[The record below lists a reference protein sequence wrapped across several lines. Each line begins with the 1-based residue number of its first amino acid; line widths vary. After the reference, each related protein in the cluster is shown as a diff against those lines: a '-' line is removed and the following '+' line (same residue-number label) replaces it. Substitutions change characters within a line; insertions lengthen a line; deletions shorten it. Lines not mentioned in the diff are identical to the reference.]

1 MSATELLE
9 PILKGGIRSINFF
22 NGRLLSAEDLSD
34 EQNANRQGRALVGQA
49 AGEGVVYGLEVA
61 RSGAGTN
68 LSPVVTVSAGLAL
81 NRRGQALRLPSPTD
95 VALARQA
102 GGDAS
107 LPATLIFKDCQQAQ
121 GGVNTPAE
129 GLYLLTVA
137 ASEGRE
143 GRAPTSGLGNAS
155 APCSARY
162 VVEGVQFRLIE
173 LLKSNALGDLN
184 SLRNRAAYQ
193 CFGIE
198 TLKQFES
205 APFGQPP
212 RRYGLLDTLRPNVLT
227 DGDVPL
233 AAIYWTRNGG
243 LEFIDLW
250 SVRRRPVRPSV
261 SERWG
266 ALIDDR
272 RHAEAEA
279 MLLQFQE
286 QIAALQA
293 AALQTPIN
301 LGNYKADERFAYL
314 PPVGLL
320 PVGAGAFNWRTFL
333 GPHAPPEETNLDEGL
348 LRSIIERSVFIDPVK
363 INPFAGADVSGQTPP
378 IPLTVYRVASNN
390 DFVMFAR
397 STRGR
402 IRVFLGPAH
411 TNVPGNQIYA
421 EASRT
426 DTRHYAAGGA
436 GGVYQ
441 IVGLDA
447 GAYRVTVSTSAFG
460 ATASTVVTEGR
471 TTDVPFTSGAPG
483 NINVTPRDKQ
493 TDEPITDLSKILSVT
508 ATPSQGGSPIPG
520 SSAGGGVWRIDN
532 LVAGT
537 YTVTANVTGY
547 LPHTPVPVVLA
558 AGQAAQL
565 DIELDPV
572 PANNAV
578 INLQVFDKATNHRID
593 AAVQSARATNLQPP
607 NDVRLGEETG
617 DAWSIRQLPAGNYRV
632 EVTATDYQSETI
644 FSVPLT
650 AGQQVNLAVRMQA
663 TPGAIALTVG
673 NVETGAPI
681 NEAVTNV
688 KATNDNQ
695 VDFPG
700 TFDPADGKWKIRNL
714 PPGTYSFTVV
724 ATGFQT
730 KVEHNIAV
738 QANQT
743 LSREIRLTPAQ
754 VPTGSLTFSI
764 LDVDSR
770 HAIDDKVTGITA
782 TLGSTTR
789 PATQDTTTRKWSITG
804 LAPGAYSIEVAA
816 TNYKGKTV
824 PDTQVVSGQMRN
836 IEISLEPSPG
846 SITVSA
852 THSGASIND
861 KVTKVTAT
869 SGRGSFPGAAD
880 GSQWKVSNLKPDTY
894 SVAIEARDYQP
905 KTEQGVTLTPGQ
917 ARTLNVAMEPQLG
930 SIRLTINDTRGAP
943 IDGSVTN
950 VTANGPSG
958 SVTGARDPADGKWK
972 ISNLR
977 PGTYS
982 VAASAL
988 NYTGTPSN
996 VEVTSNAQTTATLR
1010 LEPNKGTLTLKLD
1023 VFAAPESD
1031 EFLAVHLVSTSPPL
1045 PPGVELTAVIT
1056 PGNLSTIFADD
1067 AIERQI
1073 SNVPVSELL
1082 TVTINTHPLTIFR
1095 LELPPGGQASRTV
1108 PVAPTSFG
1116 FRAGHPDHQHTL
1128 HSYLIE
1134 PEQIRTPLNKTP
1146 QTPDATE
1153 RPWLTLWRNWL
1164 ILTRPE
1170 LGLDSTREPAI
1181 VVNTTRSG
1189 SVVSSSGHAVF
1200 FRADN
1205 TNIGLTYENTVTT
1218 VRPGTG

>member
-9 PILKGGIRSINFF
+9 PILKGGLRSINFF

-34 EQNANRQGRALVGQA
+34 EQNANRQARALVGQA
-49 AGEGVVYGLEVA
+49 VGEGVVYGLEVA
-61 RSGAGTN
+61 KSSAGTN
-68 LSPVVTVSAGLAL
+68 QSPVVTVSAGLAF
-81 NRRGQALRLPSPTD
+81 NRRGQALRLPTTTD
-95 VALARQA
+95 VALTRQTDGA
-102 GGDAS
+102 AALPTS
-107 LPATLIFKDCQQAQ
+107 LVFKDCQQTK
-121 GGVNTPAE
+121 GGIDLPE
-129 GLYLLTVA
+129 DGLHLLTVA

-162 VVEGVQFRLIE
+162 TVEGVQFRLIE
-173 LLKSNALGDLN
+173 LLKSNELGDLK
-184 SLRNRAAYQ
+184 SLRNRVAYQ

-198 TLKQFES
+198 TLTQFES
-205 APFGQPP
+205 APFSQPP
-212 RRYGLLDTLRPNVLT
+212 RRYGLLDTLRPNTLT

-250 SVRRRPVRPSV
+250 SVRRRPIRPSI

-272 RHAEAEA
+272 RFAEAEA

-286 QIAALQA
+286 QIAAFQT

-320 PVGAGAFNWRTFL
+320 PIGAGAFNWRNFL
-333 GPHAPPEETNLDEGL
+333 GPHAPPEVTNIDEGL
-348 LRSIIERSVFIDPVK
+348 VRSIIARSVFIDPVK
-363 INPFAGADVSGQTPP
+363 ISPFADAEVSGQSPP
-378 IPLTVYRVASNN
+378 IPLTVYRIGSNN

-397 STRGR
+397 STGGR

-411 TNVPGNQIYA
+411 TNVPGNQIFA
-421 EASRT
+421 ESDHA
-426 DTRHYAAGGA
+426 DTRHYAGPGNPAGI
-436 GGVYQ
+436 YQ

-447 GAYRVTVSTSAFG
+447 GDYRVTVTTSAFG

-471 TTDVPFTSGAPG
+471 TTDVSFTSGAPG
-483 NINVTPRDKQ
+483 SINVTPKNKQ
-493 TDEPITDLSKILSVT
+493 TNQPISDLSKIQSVT

-520 SSAGGGVWRIDN
+520 GSTSGEVWQINN

-537 YTVTANVTGY
+537 YRVTATVTGY

-558 AGQAAQL
+558 AGQVVNL
-565 DIELDPV
+565 DIRLDPV
-572 PANNAV
+572 PSNNAA
-578 INLQVFDKATNHRID
+578 INLEVSDKATNRRID
-593 AAVQSARATNLQPP
+593 AAVLSARATNLQPP
-607 NDVRLGEETG
+607 NDVKLGEKT
-617 DAWSIRQLPAGNYRV
+617 DNAWSIKQLPAGNYRV
-632 EVTATDYQSETI
+632 EVTATNYQPET
-644 FSVPLT
+644 VQNVALT
-650 AGQQVNLAVRMQA
+650 TGQQKTLNVQMQA
-663 TPGAIALTVG
+663 IPGTIALTVI
-673 NVETGAPI
+673 NKDNPQAPI
-681 NEAVTNV
+681 NDKVTNV
-688 KATNDNQ
+688 TASNNGDDFTATLD
-695 VDFPG
+695 
-700 TFDPADGKWKIRNL
+700 TADGKWKIRNL
-714 PPGTYSFTVV
+714 PPGTYSLTVV

-730 KVEHNIAV
+730 KTEQNIAV

-743 LSREIRLTPAQ
+743 INRQIEMTPVQ
-754 VPTGSLTFSI
+754 VAPGSLTFLI
-764 LDVDSR
+764 IDDR
-770 HAIDDKVTGITA
+770 GHAIDDKVTSIKA

-789 PATQDTTTRKWSITG
+789 PATQDTNTKRWSIIG
-804 LAPGAYSIEVAA
+804 LKPGAYSIEVAA
-816 TNYKGKTV
+816 TNYRGKTV
-824 PDTQVVSGQMRN
+824 PDMEVVSGILRT
-836 IEISLEPSPG
+836 IEISLEPLPG
-846 SITVSA
+846 SIIVSA
-852 THSGASIND
+852 SHSHTPIND
-861 KVTKVTAT
+861 KVTKVTA
-869 SGRGSFPGAAD
+869 SSSRGNFDGAPE

-894 SVAIEARDYQP
+894 SVTVEARDYQP
-905 KTEQGVTLTPGQ
+905 KTEPNVMLTPGQ
-917 ARTLNVAMEPQLG
+917 ARTLNVAMEPQPG
-930 SIRLTINDTRGAP
+930 SIKLTINDSRGAP
-943 IDGSVTN
+943 IDNKVTH
-950 VTANGPSG
+950 VTATGVHGSFNGSQG
-958 SVTGARDPADGKWK
+958 DDGKWK

-1023 VFAAPESD
+1023 VFAAPEGD
-1031 EFLAVHLVSTSPPL
+1031 EFVAVHLASTPLSL

-1056 PGNLSTIFADD
+1056 PGNLSTTFADD

-1073 SNVPVSELL
+1073 SNVPVGELL
-1082 TVTINTHPLTIFR
+1082 TVTINTHPLTTFR

-1116 FRAGHPDHQHTL
+1116 FRAGHPDHQHTIY
-1128 HSYLIE
+1128 SYLID
-1134 PEQIRTPLNKTP
+1134 PEEIRTPLNKTP
-1146 QTPDATE
+1146 QTLDATE
-1153 RPWLTLWRNWL
+1153 RPWLTLWRDWL

-1170 LGLDSTREPAI
+1170 LGLDPTREPVI
-1181 VVNTTRSG
+1181 VVNITRSG
-1189 SVVSSSGHAVF
+1189 PEVRNSGHAVF

-1205 TNIGLTYENTVTT
+1205 TKIGLTYVNTVTT